1 MNNITK
7 DKIELLSKKIGNT
20 SLIDMGNGIY
30 GKVESENPAGSIK
43 DRVAFYIVKRAFEKG
58 EIDEHGIVVEAT
70 SGNTGIGLAY
80 ICKELGV
87 KCIIVMPDS
96 MSQERR
102 DMIARYGA
110 ELVLTPGSEGMAA
123 AVNKAKEI
131 VDTKGAYMANQFG
144 NYSAV
149 ESHIE
154 TTGPEIFNAMNNI
167 RYVVAG
173 VGSGSTSMGI
183 KEYIQKKNI
192 DCKMIGIEPLSSPLM
207 SKGIAGPH
215 KIQGI
220 GANFIPDLV
229 DVKKLD
235 EIVTVSDEDAINTTK
250 LIYNK
255 FGIKCG
261 ISSGAAYYAALNIN
275 KKNDEKIVVIL
286 PDGGDRYPDSL
297 YC

>member
-1 MNNITK
+1 MNAQTK
-7 DKIELLSKKIGNT
+7 IKLEELAKKIGGT
-20 SLIDMGNGIY
+20 PILDMGDSIY
-30 GKVESENPAGSIK
+30 GKIESKNPAGSIK
-43 DRVAFYIVKRAFEKG
+43 DRVAFYIVKRALEKG
-58 EIDEHGIVVEAT
+58 DLQENGIVVEAT

-80 ICKELGV
+80 ITKELGI

-102 DMIARYGA
+102 DMIAQYGA
-110 ELVLTPGSEGMAA
+110 ELVLTPGKEGMAA
-123 AVNKAKEI
+123 AVAKAKEI
-131 VDTKGAYMANQFG
+131 VETRGAFMANQFG

-154 TTGPEIFNAMNNI
+154 TTGPEIFKAI
-167 RYVVAG
+167 KDAKYICAG

-183 KEYIQKKNI
+183 KEYILQNKIN
-192 DCKMIGIEPLSSPLM
+192 CKMIGIEPLSSPLM

-229 DVKKLD
+229 DVNKLD
-235 EIVTVSDEDAINTTK
+235 EIVTVSDEDAIKTTK
-250 LIYNK
+250 LIYDK

-261 ISSGAAYYAALNIN
+261 ISSGAAYYAAMNIN
-275 KKNDEKIVVIL
+275 KKNDEKVVVIL

-297 YC
+297 YQ